1 MNAHRPLRI
10 HPSPRGPRRVVP
22 VLVLVVAA
30 TWLAGCGTAPP
41 ALDDPL
47 QIDGDLYVDW
57 DRQDW
62 RVDRYLLLSA
72 KEFARNQNLGPRD
85 PARAYRRAVTH
96 RAAWDSVTLVT
107 FLSLEPA
114 EQAER
119 RHLSRERLSTARRIL
134 LTTVNHY
141 WNDASRGYMPNLN
154 AIDNAPRPMG
164 VETAVTSALGHLTT
178 AVGLDPT
185 NVAAWRDLAYFSGA
199 VGDRQ
204 RQHRALTATLAALDL
219 ADPRG
224 TVGGDAARLRRDSL
238 LDLAWLARDMA
249 QPQLTLA
256 YLDHVAPWLGAPGP
270 ERSER
275 RFEADVLRGL
285 ALADAGEWLAAVQQ
299 ARGLPRID
307 VVSRSL
313 RGGVREDLR
322 WQLDPPLFE
331 ALGYDRMA
339 WPRQESDFGR
349 RWVKA
354 MAGAPSGDVDH
365 TLWLLG
371 APPTHLEFP
380 PRLAWRFWQDQ
391 GRLYARAGETAEARN
406 CFEWAAIYRPYMAFF
421 PLTGSESGPRRL
433 STPGAV
439 QRYFTG
445 YGVFFLCGDRGAFD
459 RDVEIAA
466 AGRGRERRNN

>member
-1 MNAHRPLRI
+1 MIVH
-10 HPSPRGPRRVVP
+10 HPPRTAVRPRRP
-22 VLVLVVAA
+22 GGAALVLPILVAA
-30 TWLAGCGTAPP
+30 AWLAGCGGPP
-41 ALDDPL
+41 PVLDDPL
-47 QIDGDLYVDW
+47 LGDGDLYVDW
-57 DRQDW
+57 DRADW

-72 KEFARNQNLGPRD
+72 KEYARTRNLGPRE
-85 PARAYRRAVTH
+85 PAREYRRALTH
-96 RAAWDSVTLVT
+96 DATWDSVPLVT
-107 FLSLEPA
+107 FMALETG

-119 RHLSRERLSTARRIL
+119 RRLSRKRLKAARRIL

-141 WNDASRGYMPNLN
+141 WNDASRGHLPNLN
-154 AIDNAPRPMG
+154 AFDNAPKPPG
-164 VETAVTSALGHLTT
+164 VETAVTSALRHLAT

-185 NVAAWRDLAYFSGA
+185 NAAAWRDLAYFCGA

-219 ADPRG
+219 AGPRG
-224 TVGGDAARLRRDSL
+224 PGGDVDRLRRDSL
-238 LDLAWLARDMA
+238 LDLAWLARDMG
-249 QPQLTLA
+249 QPRLALA
-256 YLDHVAPWLGAPGP
+256 YLDHVAPWLDTPGA
-270 ERSER
+270 ERAER
-275 RFEADVLRGL
+275 RFEADLLRGL

-299 ARGLPRID
+299 ARELPRID

-322 WQLDPPLFE
+322 WQLDAPLFD
-331 ALGYDRMA
+331 ALGHDRTA
-339 WPRQESDFGR
+339 WPRQRSDFGR

-391 GRLYARAGETAEARN
+391 GRLYTRAGEMAEARN
-406 CFEWAAIYRPYMAFF
+406 CFEWAALYRPYMAFF
-421 PLTGSESGPRRL
+421 PLTGSDSGVRRL

-445 YGVFFLCGDRGAFD
+445 YGMFFLCGDRGAFD

-466 AGRGRERRNN
+466 AGRGRERRHN